1 LIKLFGE
8 GIQDPI
14 YSLGGNFV
22 KIDLGNY
29 NDYNHFMLAVSVWAS
44 EKNREKALHPLKVA
58 QSDYIVSSYNYLDSY
73 YPSFLK
79 TSEFSDVKDDPEFL
93 KVLGQK

>member
-1 LIKLFGE
+1 M
-8 GIQDPI
+8 
-14 YSLGGNFV
+14 

-44 EKNREKALHPLKVA
+44 EKNREKALHRLKVA
-58 QSDYIVSSYNYLDSY
+58 QSDYIVSSYNYMDSY

-79 TSEFSDVKDDPEFL
+79 TPEFSDVKDDTEFL
-93 KVLGQK
+93 KVLEQK